1 MSDHNSTLDMSP
13 GQQPLRNHTA
23 ALVLGILSIVPGIC
37 LVYGIGGVIMGTIAL
52 VISRD
57 DYAAIKVNSSG
68 YNPSQVSALKA
79 GRVCAIVGLSLSGLL
94 MLVAI
99 MWLVLFGTMV
109 AGMGSML
116 QDIQAQ

>member
-1 MSDHNSTLDMSP
+1 MTDQHAPLDTPP

-37 LVYGIGGVIMGTIAL
+37 LVYGIGGVIMGVIAL

-57 DYAAIKVNSSG
+57 DYAAIKANPAG
-68 YNPSQVSALKA
+68 YNPSQVSSLKA

-99 MWLVLFGTMV
+99 MWLVLFGTMI

-116 QDIQAQ
+116 QGIEAQ